1 MAAMSA
7 PKTNTTSAT
16 PIIPATV
23 YQLNVQLVYQLNATI
38 SSLGDRPRES
48 GRRHEQDTLR
58 ALLRAEREAKGITA
72 QDLSL
77 RLQMHQTYVS
87 RMERGYRS
95 IDVVELLDILD
106 AMGVDPRGF
115 MDRFLIAIRI

>member
-1 MAAMSA
+1 M
-7 PKTNTTSAT
+7 
-16 PIIPATV
+16 
-23 YQLNVQLVYQLNATI
+23 NATI
-38 SSLGDRPRES
+38 RQLGDRPRES

-95 IDVVELLDILD
+95 LDVIELLDILN
-106 AMGVDPRGF
+106 AMGVEPKE
-115 MDRFLIAIRI
+115 FLIRLVDEVRHAR

>member
-1 MAAMSA
+1 
-7 PKTNTTSAT
+7 
-16 PIIPATV
+16 
-23 YQLNVQLVYQLNATI
+23 LNATI
-38 SSLGDRPRES
+38 RQLGDRPRES
-48 GRRHEQDTLR
+48 GRRIEQDTLR
-58 ALLRAEREAKGITA
+58 AMLRAEREAKGITA

-106 AMGVDPRGF
+106 AMGVESKEFIGRYIDAVKSAKPN
-115 MDRFLIAIRI
+115 